1 MDDRVAQV
9 LELYHERIQ
18 AEREERNAGIHRPNS
33 ERFLAVGRRT
43 GQLISILARVLEKPT
58 ILELGTSYGY
68 STIWL
73 AEAARTAGGRLVTME
88 LETHKIAYARDMAE
102 RAGLTGYVDFRHG
115 NALDLIGQMD
125 DGIDFV
131 LMDLWKDLYVPC
143 LEAVLPKLNPG
154 AIIVADNMRVPGGED
169 ARKYQQAV
177 RAIPHMLSVPLPV
190 GTGLE
195 VSRYLPA

>member
-9 LELYHERIQ
+9 LELYHERLQ

-43 GQLISILARVLEKPT
+43 GQLISIL
-58 ILELGTSYGY
+58 ELGTSYGY

-88 LETHKIAYARDMAE
+88 LEPHKIAYARDMAE
-102 RAGLTGYVDFRHG
+102 RAGLADYVDFRHG
-115 NALDLIGQMD
+115 DALSLIGRMD

-143 LEAVLPKLNPG
+143 LEAVLPKLAPG

-195 VSRYLPA
+195 VSRYLPV

>member
-43 GQLISILARVLEKPT
+43 GQLISILARVLDKPT

-73 AEAARTAGGRLVTME
+73 AEAARTAGGRLVTIE
-88 LETHKIAYARDMAE
+88 LEPHKIAFARDMAE
-102 RAGLTGYVDFRHG
+102 RAGLADYVDFRHG
-115 NALDLIGQMD
+115 DALDLIGQMD

-177 RAIPHMLSVPLPV
+177 RAIPHMLSVPLLV

>member
-1 MDDRVAQV
+1 MDDRVTQV
-9 LELYHERIQ
+9 LAIYHERLE
-18 AEREERNAGIHRPNS
+18 AERQERIAGVQRPNS

-43 GQLISILARVLEKPT
+43 GQLISILARSLDKPT

-68 STIWL
+68 SSIWL
-73 AEAARTAGGRLVTME
+73 AEAARSAGGRLVTME
-88 LETHKIAYARDMAE
+88 LEPNKIAYAREMAE
-102 RAGLTGYVDFRHG
+102 RAGLSDHVDFRHG
-115 NALDLIGQMD
+115 DALELIGQMD

-143 LEAVLPKLNPG
+143 LEAVLPKLSPG
-154 AIIVADNMRVPGGED
+154 AIIVADNMRIPGGED
-169 ARKYQQAV
+169 AQKYREAV

-195 VSRYLPA
+195 VSRYCPE

>member
-9 LELYHERIQ
+9 LELYHERLQ

-73 AEAARTAGGRLVTME
+73 AEAARTSGGRLVTME
-88 LETHKIAYARDMAE
+88 LEPQKIAFARDMAE
-102 RAGLTGYVDFRHG
+102 RAGLADYVDFRHG
-115 NALDLIGQMD
+115 DALDLIGRMD

-143 LEAVLPKLNPG
+143 LEAVLPKLAPG
-154 AIIVADNMRVPGGED
+154 AIIVADNMRIPGGED

-177 RAIPHMLSVPLPV
+177 RAIPDMLSVPLSV